1 MKMNEKLKLF
11 KMKKLS
17 GLLLLLVTI
26 LSSSFLSADTLEMDD
41 VVVALK
47 SGNAS
52 HLSKYFDNRVDIS
65 LPDKSDN
72 YSRTQA
78 EMIIKEFFNS
88 NGVRTFELKYKSEKT
103 GSNYCL
109 GTLQTRSGNYRT
121 TIFMKQKGDRQ
132 YLYDVSFQKVN

>member
-1 MKMNEKLKLF
+1 
-11 KMKKLS
+11 MKKFS
-17 GLLLLLVTI
+17 GLLLIFFTVL
-26 LSSSFLSADTLEMDD
+26 LSSFSGFDTLEMDD

-52 HLSKYFDNRVDIS
+52 QLSKYFDNRVDIS
-65 LPDKSDN
+65 LPDKTDN

-78 EMIIKEFFNS
+78 EMVIKDFFNN
-88 NGVRTFELKYKSEKT
+88 NGVRNFELKYKSEKI

-121 TIFMKQKGDRQ
+121 TLFMKQKGDKQ
-132 YLYDVSFQKVN
+132 YLYDVSFQKME